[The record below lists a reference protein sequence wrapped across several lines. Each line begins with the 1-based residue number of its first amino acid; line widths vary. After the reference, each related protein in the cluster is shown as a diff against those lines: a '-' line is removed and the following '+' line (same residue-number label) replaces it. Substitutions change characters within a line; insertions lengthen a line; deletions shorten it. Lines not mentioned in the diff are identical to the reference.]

1 MIGDLLPKCFDGT
14 YHGRK
19 LALWLLGFVA
29 LSKIVMGL
37 NCVFNGRYVATVA
50 DGIPLDSFTPAGAQ
64 AVVAMFAAWGLS
76 VLVLG
81 ALSMLALVR
90 YRGMVPFMLAV
101 LALEHACRRLIFVF
115 LPIARTGGSAGWLV
129 NLVLLGVML
138 VGLALSV
145 WRHPGT
151 PTEAQG

>member
-1 MIGDLLPKCFDGT
+1 MIGDLLPRSFDAT

-19 LALWLLGFVA
+19 PALWLLGFVA

-37 NCVFNGRYVATVA
+37 NCIFNGRYVATVA
-50 DGIPLDSFTPAGAQ
+50 DGIPLDSFTRAGAQ

-81 ALSMLALVR
+81 ALAMLALVR

-101 LALEHACRRLIFVF
+101 LVLEHVCRRLIFVF
-115 LPIARTGGSAGWLV
+115 LPVARTAGSTGWLV
-129 NLVLLGVML
+129 NLVLLAVLL
-138 VGLALSV
+138 VGLALSL

-151 PTEAQG
+151 ATEA

>member
-1 MIGDLLPKCFDGT
+1 MIGDLLPKSFGDT
-14 YHGRK
+14 YYGRK

-101 LALEHACRRLIFVF
+101 LVLEHVCRRLIFVF
-115 LPIARTGGSAGWLV
+115 LPIARTVGSKGWLV
-129 NLVLLGVML
+129 NLVLLAFLV
-138 VGLALSV
+138 VGLVLSV
-145 WRHPGT
+145 WRRPGAT
-151 PTEAQG
+151 TEAQE